1 LPAANSQPWAI
12 SGFYDGTIWFTERAA
27 SKIAQINT
35 SGRVLQEILTPTLN
49 SQPQSLV
56 IGPDGNLWFTEQ
68 AGDILGRL
76 AGGTITE
83 FAIPTV
89 GSMPGDA
96 VVGPDGAL
104 WFTEQA
110 GNKIGRFTPLSNTP
124 LLASI
129 LPSSRSPEVPHAATA
144 FATII
149 NSESSA
155 ATGCAIAPLQYVP
168 VSSFQYQTTNPATN
182 ALTGTVNT
190 PVNIPAGQFQTYVIA
205 LTPSAPFPPIDLQFS
220 FSCANANAAPIF
232 LGIDTLQYSSSST
245 AVPDVVALAATAR
258 NDGILHIAGI
268 FGSSAFAVATVNV
281 GAAGHHGDREYRNED
296 PAAGH
301 HNMPDQSLDRRV
313 PVSSRGASTRQ
324 STPTRRR
331 PLRSSR
337 PRAAAY
343 RSIPRTT
350 ASSSS
355 SAAAASFRRPT
366 AFSCSSATRMAS
378 CGARPASRSKRND
391 GAAADFPKAARILR
405 PSK

>member
-1 LPAANSQPWAI
+1 MNNASRIGIIGSGGTPCLINTPTVPSNPAGIVVAPDGHVWITEFTAGKIGKVSQGTTCAQDGIAEFPIPTANSGPARIALGPDGNLWFTESAVNKIGRITTSGTITEFPLPAANSQPWAI

-110 GNKIGRFTPLSNTP
+110 GNKIGKFTPLSNTP
-124 LLASI
+124 LLASM
-129 LPSSRSPEVPHAATA
+129 LPSSRSPEVPHAAAA

-149 NSESSA
+149 NSGSSA

-190 PVNIPAGQFQTYVIA
+190 P
-205 LTPSAPFPPIDLQFS
+205 S
-220 FSCANANAAPIF
+220 IF
-232 LGIDTLQYSSSST
+232 R
-245 AVPDVVALAATAR
+245 P
-258 NDGILHIAGI
+258 
-268 FGSSAFAVATVNV
+268 GSS
-281 GAAGHHGDREYRNED
+281 R
-296 PAAGH
+296 P
-301 HNMPDQSLDRRV
+301 MSSPLRRARLFRRSICNS
-313 PVSSRGASTRQ
+313 VSRAPTR
-324 STPTRRR
+324 TRRR
-331 PLRSSR
+331 SFWASTPCNIRPRRQRFPMWWRWRRPPGMTASCTLPAYSGRAPLR
-337 PRAAAY
+337 
-343 RSIPRTT
+343 
-350 ASSSS
+350 
-355 SAAAASFRRPT
+355 
-366 AFSCSSATRMAS
+366 
-378 CGARPASRSKRND
+378 
-391 GAAADFPKAARILR
+391 LR
-405 PSK
+405 Q

>member
-1 LPAANSQPWAI
+1 
-12 SGFYDGTIWFTERAA
+12 
-27 SKIAQINT
+27 
-35 SGRVLQEILTPTLN
+35 
-49 SQPQSLV
+49 
-56 IGPDGNLWFTEQ
+56 
-68 AGDILGRL
+68 
-76 AGGTITE
+76 
-83 FAIPTV
+83 
-89 GSMPGDA
+89 MPGDA
-96 VVGPDGAL
+96 VVGPDVAL

-149 NSESSA
+149 NSGSSA

-190 PVNIPAGQFQTYVIA
+190 PANIPAGQFQTYVIA

-281 GAAGHHGDREYRNED
+281 GAAGASRRPRIPERRPSRWPSQYARPIPRPARACQLPRRVNTSINANATPTFAVFATASGGVSFD
-296 PAAGH
+296 PANNRIFVQFSGGGILPQTNRIFVQFGDANGI
-301 HNMPDQSLDRRV
+301 V
-313 PVSSRGASTRQ
+313 RGSTSVAVETQ
-324 STPTRRR
+324 
-331 PLRSSR
+331 
-337 PRAAAY
+337 
-343 RSIPRTT
+343 
-350 ASSSS
+350 
-355 SAAAASFRRPT
+355 
-366 AFSCSSATRMAS
+366 
-378 CGARPASRSKRND
+378 
-391 GAAADFPKAARILR
+391 
-405 PSK
+405 